1 MFLLVLVLRQISCH
15 GTWCVGV
22 VVVKNLVAKLSDVVY
37 VLMTLHGK
45 KKKKTTEEKKEKK
58 KNKPLTFLRVQVINQ
73 AYT

>member
-45 KKKKTTEEKKEKK
+45 KKKKNNRRKKRKEKE
-58 KNKPLTFLRVQVINQ
+58 
-73 AYT
+73 